1 MTDENA
7 KHGTAAKVLLPVAAT
22 LASVVASYVAK
33 KGPQY
38 LEETLLPKIRD
49 TKDSSG
55 NVAHD
60 LVDRARSVVGRD
72 GDTDDGDSADG
83 GAKNSAKNSGD
94 TEQSNVSNDELER
107 RRRERA
113 EHRAA
118 RRKAS

>member
-1 MTDENA
+1 MTDENG
-7 KHGTAAKVLLPVAAT
+7 KTGTAAKVLLPVVAT
-22 LASVVASYVAK
+22 VASAVASYVAK

-38 LEETLLPKIRD
+38 LEQTLLPKIRD

-55 NVAHD
+55 DVAHE
-60 LVDRARSVVGRD
+60 LADRARSVVGRD
-72 GDTDDGDSADG
+72 GDSDDDGDSEERASNH
-83 GAKNSAKNSGD
+83 AGD
-94 TEQSNVSNDELER
+94 MEQSDVSNDELER